1 MAMNFNSNWEQIQQG
16 VSDTERLIRQKD
28 YNASMIKA
36 RQTLEFMVRV
46 LMERAGLEDEADL
59 KNMID
64 LLYQERRISKSACEH
79 YHKIRIIGNKAV
91 HEGDTNAYNANQA
104 YHMLSQEVYAFAT
117 DNGLARRSRTGQSSR
132 SQAEQGSRSRTEQ
145 SSRGGQRNTMSA
157 SSNADA
163 RGRYPVLTPALFGS
177 GSAQDGPSAIPG
189 NSRNSQRRP
198 AQKNPSGSRSPKRRP
213 AASSSNHSRR
223 RTPQRRKGFTLYD
236 LLKLLVPILC
246 IILLFFVV
254 KLLKPDTKPEET
266 TAAPVS
272 TEAAMPE
279 TIPDPTEPE
288 TDAPAVYKTTDVL
301 NVRPQPNTTDARIG
315 QLEAGVTVD
324 YVRAHDEE
332 WAVILYNGQ
341 EAYVA
346 SQYLTAE

>member
-1 MAMNFNSNWEQIQQG
+1 MAKNFNSNWEQIQQG
-16 VSDTERLIRQKD
+16 VKDTERLIRQKD

-46 LMERAGLEDEADL
+46 LADRAGLEEEADL
-59 KNMID
+59 KAMID
-64 LLYQERRISKSACEH
+64 LLYQKRRISKSACEH

-104 YHMLSQEVYAFAT
+104 YHMLSQEVYTFAT
-117 DNGLARRSRTGQSSR
+117 DNGLAKRSRAEQSSR
-132 SQAEQGSRSRTEQ
+132 SSQQNSRSMQ
-145 SSRGGQRNTMSA
+145 NPSPSQA
-157 SSNADA
+157 
-163 RGRYPVLTPALFGS
+163 RYPVLTPSLFGS
-177 GSAQDGPSAIPG
+177 GSTQDGPLSIPG
-189 NSRNSQRRP
+189 NNRSPQKRPVQKSQ
-198 AQKNPSGSRSPKRRP
+198 SGSRSGQRRTT
-213 AASSSNHSRR
+213 SSANSHSRR
-223 RTPQRRKGFTLYD
+223 RAPQRRKGFTLYD

-246 IILLFFVV
+246 IILLFFVI
-254 KLLKPDTKPEET
+254 KLLKPDTKPAET
-266 TAAPVS
+266 TTALAS
-272 TEAAMPE
+272 TEAVMPE
-279 TIPDPTEPE
+279 TIPETHAPE
-288 TDAPAVYKTTDVL
+288 DSSSVIYKTTDVL

-346 SQYLTAE
+346 SQYLTASE

>member
-1 MAMNFNSNWEQIQQG
+1 MTMNFNSNWEQIQQG

-117 DNGLARRSRTGQSSR
+117 ESGLARRSRTGQSS
-132 SQAEQGSRSRTEQ
+132 SQAEQN
-145 SSRGGQRNTMSA
+145 SRGRQRSTMSA
-157 SSNADA
+157 SSTTDA

-189 NSRNSQRRP
+189 NSRSSQRRP
-198 AQKNPSGSRSPKRRP
+198 AQKNQSGSRSLQRRTAP
-213 AASSSNHSRR
+213 SSGSHSRR

-266 TAAPVS
+266 TAAPIS
-272 TEAAMPE
+272 TEAVTPE
-279 TIPDPTEPE
+279 TIPEPAEPE
-288 TDAPAVYKTTDVL
+288 TDAPTVYKTTDVL
-301 NVRPQPNTTDARIG
+301 NVRPQPNTADARIG

>member
-1 MAMNFNSNWEQIQQG
+1 MAMNFNSSWEQIQQG
-16 VSDTERLIRQKD
+16 VKDTERLIRQKD

-36 RQTLEFMVRV
+36 RQTLEFMTRV

-64 LLYQERRISKSACEH
+64 ILYQERRISKSACEH

-91 HEGDTNAYNANQA
+91 HEGDNNAYNANQA
-104 YHMLSQEVYAFAT
+104 YHMLSQEIYTFAT
-117 DNGLARRSRTGQSSR
+117 DNGLAKRSVTD
-132 SQAEQGSRSRTEQ
+132 
-145 SSRGGQRNTMSA
+145 QR
-157 SSNADA
+157 
-163 RGRYPVLTPALFGS
+163 RYPLTPALFSS
-177 GSAQDGPSAIPG
+177 GPSQEGPSAIPG
-189 NSRNSQRRP
+189 SSRSSQRPPSRQNQTGSRSGQRRP
-198 AQKNPSGSRSPKRRP
+198 ASSANSRSQ
-213 AASSSNHSRR
+213 SRR
-223 RTPQRRKGFTLYD
+223 RTPAHRKGFTLYD

-254 KLLKPDTKPEET
+254 KLLKPETKPEET
-266 TAAPVS
+266 TQAPSSV
-272 TEAAMPE
+272 EASMPE
-279 TIPDPTEPE
+279 TIPETLAPE
-288 TDAPAVYKTTDVL
+288 TSAATVYKTTDVL
-301 NVRPQPNTTDARIG
+301 NVRPQPSTTADRIG
-315 QLEAGVTVD
+315 QLNAGVTVD